1 MKQNIHNLRT
11 ALLSLMGIFLTFSI
25 TANVY
30 AVTPSYEVSS
40 SYKSGKYYTQ
50 LKSVMLTGD
59 PATDIV
65 NIALSQNGYHEGGSR
80 SDLSGSGSTDTGSTK
95 YTEYSQTLHNASANA
110 DWCAYFVS

>member
-40 SYKSGKYYTQ
+40 SYKSG
-50 LKSVMLTGD
+50 
-59 PATDIV
+59 
-65 NIALSQNGYHEGGSR
+65 
-80 SDLSGSGSTDTGSTK
+80 
-95 YTEYSQTLHNASANA
+95 
-110 DWCAYFVS
+110 